1 MARRSTSDTGPDALT
16 FSQGMRRVPID
27 AKGRITI
34 PGRYR
39 STYEDELR
47 GDWVVYLVA
56 DKCRIDVLPKERYEA
71 KYRRIIKSDSSHPD
85 DVDARRRLMAGT
97 EIKGLDREGRL
108 TLSKEM
114 QNMTKI
120 GSHAVLVWM
129 RGWLEIWSEVEFD
142 AWFSSAPSVDDFE
155 RKVCES
161 AELRSPPIR
170 QTAAGDQ
177 DESADGSSGQ

>member
-1 MARRSTSDTGPDALT
+1 
-16 FSQGMRRVPID
+16 MRRVPID

-56 DKCRIDVLPKERYEA
+56 DRHRIDVLPREKYEE
-71 KYRRIIKSDSSHPD
+71 KYRRIIKDDSSHPD
-85 DVDARRRLMAGT
+85 RVNERRRFMVGT
-97 EIKGLDREGRL
+97 EIKGLDPEGRL

-114 QNMTKI
+114 QNMIKI

-129 RGWLEIWSEVEFD
+129 RGWLEIWPEVEFD
-142 AWFSSAPSVDDFE
+142 AWLSSAPSIDDFE
-155 RKVCES
+155 RKAGEPPV
-161 AELRSPPIR
+161 LRQSSVE
-170 QTAAGDQ
+170 QTAADGRG
-177 DESADGSSGQ
+177 ESVDDSSAQ

>member
-1 MARRSTSDTGPDALT
+1 MARRTSSDTGPDSLT
-16 FSQGMRRVPID
+16 FGQGMRRVPID

-39 STYEDELR
+39 SAYEDELR

-56 DKCRIDVLPKERYEA
+56 DKSRIDVLPKEKYEG
-71 KYRRIIKSDSSHPD
+71 KYRRIIRGDSSHPD
-85 DVDARRRLMAGT
+85 DVNARRRFMAGT

-114 QNMTKI
+114 RNMTKI

-142 AWFSSAPSVDDFE
+142 AWLSSAPSIDDFE

-161 AELRSPPIR
+161 AELRSSFVA
-170 QTAAGDQ
+170 QAATLGQ
-177 DESADGSSGQ
+177 DESVGGSSDQ

>member
-1 MARRSTSDTGPDALT
+1 MARRTSSDTGPDSLT
-16 FSQGMRRVPID
+16 FGQGMRRVPID
-27 AKGRITI
+27 AKARITI

-56 DKCRIDVLPKERYEA
+56 DKCRIDVLPKEEYEA
-71 KYRRIIKSDSSHPD
+71 KYRRIIKGDSSHPD
-85 DVDARRRLMAGT
+85 DVNARRRLMVGT
-97 EIKGLDREGRL
+97 EIKGLDQEGRL

-142 AWFSSAPSVDDFE
+142 AWLSSAPSIDDFE
-155 RKVCES
+155 RRMSES
-161 AELRSPPIR
+161 EELSSPSAA
-170 QTAAGDQ
+170 QTPAGGQ
-177 DESADGSSGQ
+177 DGPADGSSEQ

>member
-1 MARRSTSDTGPDALT
+1 MAKRTSSDTGLDSLT
-16 FSQGMRRVPID
+16 FGQGMRRAPID

-56 DKCRIDVLPKERYEA
+56 DKCRIDVLPKEKYEA
-71 KYRRIIKSDSSHPD
+71 KYRRIIKGDSSHPD
-85 DVDARRRLMAGT
+85 DVNARRRFMVGT

-108 TLSKEM
+108 TLSTEM
-114 QNMTKI
+114 QKMTKI

-142 AWFSSAPSVDDFE
+142 AWLSSAPSIDDFE
-155 RKVCES
+155 RRMCES
-161 AELRSPPIR
+161 VELRSSSVAQPP
-170 QTAAGDQ
+170 AGGQ
-177 DESADGSSGQ
+177 DESADGSSDQ